1 MVLSFYFAVS
11 RTFSPKELSSINGK
25 QITSYDRLLMFV
37 LCICDFTAVCTQQL
51 AFQKDSSSFIS
62 IISYMS
68 IVYGFAAD
76 FFIFDIAVKF
86 IQIIASCMI
95 IVVNLFLTV
104 SKFRTKQ
111 WMSSTYLKIVRIFIV
126 GKLIFNKIIR
136 LYVGVY
142 RPSEFVCWLL
152 FIRAL
157 SFSCL
162 FDDRNFKVYHPHIFL
177 IILTITEWATTFRF
191 FRNHARR
198 VREQINWISIFL
210 HFVSDLFWEFL

>member
-1 MVLSFYFAVS
+1 MAWCYAGGNVISRKIKHVHFTQFIFVQQMMAFMVLSFYFAVS

-86 IQIIASCMI
+86 IRIIASCMI

-111 WMSSTYLKIVRIFIV
+111 
-126 GKLIFNKIIR
+126 
-136 LYVGVY
+136 
-142 RPSEFVCWLL
+142 
-152 FIRAL
+152 
-157 SFSCL
+157 
-162 FDDRNFKVYHPHIFL
+162 
-177 IILTITEWATTFRF
+177 
-191 FRNHARR
+191 
-198 VREQINWISIFL
+198 
-210 HFVSDLFWEFL
+210 